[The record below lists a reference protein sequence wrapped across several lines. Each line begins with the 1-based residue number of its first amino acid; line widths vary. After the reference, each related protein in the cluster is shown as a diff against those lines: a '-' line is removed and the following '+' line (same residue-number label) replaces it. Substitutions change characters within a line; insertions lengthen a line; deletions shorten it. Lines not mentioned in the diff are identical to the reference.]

1 MLVAETA
8 GVGPGSE
15 ILDVGFGFADQDMLW
30 VDRLSPAYIIGI
42 NITPLRYVSRASGS
56 QRAGWPTEF
65 ELIEGKFATAM
76 PLPDARFDQVVGVEC
91 AFHFDTREHFSPKHS
106 ACSPRR
112 AARAR
117 RCDPRCARPAPT
129 AASHPGFQLALLHAE
144 ICGPGEQ
151 CRYLRKLRREA
162 SRRRIYRRARRGDQ

>member
-1 MLVAETA
+1 M
-8 GVGPGSE
+8 
-15 ILDVGFGFADQDMLW
+15 ADQ
-30 VDRLSPAYIIGI
+30 I
-42 NITPLRYVSRASGS
+42 
-56 QRAGWPTEF
+56 
-65 ELIEGKFATAM
+65 ELIEGSATAM

-91 AFHFDTREHFSPKHS
+91 AFHFDTREHFFAEAFRVLRPGGRL
-106 ACSPRR
+106 AL
-112 AARAR
+112 A
-117 RCDPRCARPAPT
+117 DYPRCARPAPT